1 MDSANVIPSAKPQIY
16 RSSVPWKRRAVFIH
30 PEDQYQRCV
39 LSAEEEEAF
48 EREEAALQFQLSQL
62 RRMLSH
68 VARKRRHHI
77 LKQKVHRRGLP
88 FEHQGCCLLY
98 FVASLTY

>member
-1 MDSANVIPSAKPQIY
+1 MDSANVIPSAQPQIY

-48 EREEAALQFQLSQL
+48 EREE
-62 RRMLSH
+62 
-68 VARKRRHHI
+68 
-77 LKQKVHRRGLP
+77 LP
-88 FEHQGCCLLY
+88 Y
-98 FVASLTY
+98 NSNSLNFGEYYPKSPVREDIIF